1 MIKCMQIQ
9 HVIEMYDNMWRFFAC
24 LLFQSKA
31 KDNLPPFKAPDGT
44 SWWSYLFIFLQ
55 KMPPK
60 VKPGPTKRVVP
71 CQRKV
76 SSHKGH
82 PPYPLLA
89 EFCDEH
95 VIHDSQLPRDKW
107 IKRLD
112 IYEAYRRWLSRFGNG
127 VVMTDNRE
135 RVAGEYKPECFVRQ
149 MKKCPW
155 VVMKL
160 HFANHDKVN
169 ATRWCI
175 IHIYTLKL
183 SHIYHIKMKYCITIA
198 YKLYMLQIA
207 LYNVMLA
214 VFVW

>member
-1 MIKCMQIQ
+1 
-9 HVIEMYDNMWRFFAC
+9 
-24 LLFQSKA
+24 
-31 KDNLPPFKAPDGT
+31 
-44 SWWSYLFIFLQ
+44 
-55 KMPPK
+55 MPPK

-127 VVMTDNRE
+127 VVMTDKRE

-149 MKKCPW
+149 MKKCP
-155 VVMKL
+155 
-160 HFANHDKVN
+160 
-169 ATRWCI
+169 
-175 IHIYTLKL
+175 
-183 SHIYHIKMKYCITIA
+183 
-198 YKLYMLQIA
+198 
-207 LYNVMLA
+207 
-214 VFVW
+214 